1 MVPWVTFDGL
11 PIGVWQHPRF
21 RCTLAS
27 GTYQK
32 IASTFGRGAAILAV
46 LVVVGLIVARVV
58 RERRR
63 ERAEEAADPLDELD
77 ELEEPLGR

>member
-27 GTYQK
+27 GTYQ
-32 IASTFGRGAAILAV
+32 IATVATDMAGNKQ
-46 LVVVGLIVARVV
+46 VGVKFQTLNVH
-58 RERRR
+58 
-63 ERAEEAADPLDELD
+63 
-77 ELEEPLGR
+77 